1 MSEIQQ
7 MPDPERVKQTIAKA
21 HRACQEMEL
30 AGLELQEVIDQLEQ
44 LKSEYVQVGASVKAA
59 EYILS
64 QLGGQT
70 TKRAA

>member
-30 AGLELQEVIDQLEQ
+30 AGLELQEVIDQLERNIREQ
-44 LKSEYVQVGASVKAA
+44 RLQHLRRLRQVS
-59 EYILS
+59 
-64 QLGGQT
+64 
-70 TKRAA
+70 